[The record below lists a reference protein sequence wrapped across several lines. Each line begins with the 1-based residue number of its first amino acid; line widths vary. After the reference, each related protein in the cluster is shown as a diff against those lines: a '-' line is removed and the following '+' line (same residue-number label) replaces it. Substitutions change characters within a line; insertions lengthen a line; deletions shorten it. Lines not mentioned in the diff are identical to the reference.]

1 MGATASLSFAAKSY
15 YSEAEPSVEE
25 FEIEFASSLNDGEM
39 KELKVGPKD
48 DDKILISRV
57 NGKLHAVGNYCS
69 HFGAPLA
76 TGQLFDDKVVCPW
89 HAAAFSVV
97 TGTLEGA
104 PGIDGLPVF

>member
-1 MGATASLSFAAKSY
+1 MGASAAIGFAAKNY
-15 YSEAEPSVEE
+15 YAEAEAQFIEVE
-25 FEIEFASSLNDGEM
+25 IDFASSLNDGEM

-76 TGQLFDDKVVCPW
+76 SG
-89 HAAAFSVV
+89 
-97 TGTLEGA
+97 
-104 PGIDGLPVF
+104 